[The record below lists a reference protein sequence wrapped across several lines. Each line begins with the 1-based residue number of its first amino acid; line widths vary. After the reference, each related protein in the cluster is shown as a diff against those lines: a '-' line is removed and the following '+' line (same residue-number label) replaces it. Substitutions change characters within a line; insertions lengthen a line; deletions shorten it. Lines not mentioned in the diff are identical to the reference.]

1 MLKFDFQPSDEKLYI
16 LAAALIMCR
25 TSKIFFNFLS
35 FRVRIG
41 SVTGF
46 KIMFSVSDPDSLIP
60 GPDPGFLAEY
70 PIRIQGFDDQELNN
84 LKAEKIRFF

>member
-16 LAAALIMCR
+16 LAEALIMCR
-25 TSKIFFNFLS
+25 TSKIFFNLLS

-46 KIMFSVSDPDSLIP
+46 KIISSVSDSDSLIP
-60 GPDPGFLAEY
+60 DPDPGFLAEY
-70 PIRIQGFDDQELNN
+70 PIRIQGFDDQEW
-84 LKAEKIRFF
+84 KKIKS